1 MIRLNTYFVLS
12 KASDRPLPP
21 DLEPDDVRY
30 PERLVELFLHEYTRP
45 GDVVLDPFAGFGTT
59 LQVAESLDRLGF
71 GLEYDE
77 RRCEY
82 TRSQLRHPERLICGD
97 ARRLSSYD
105 FPACDFSMT
114 SPPYI
119 DVTRDRPQDPL
130 AAYTVP
136 GRGYE
141 TYLADIEAIYLQVR
155 ARMKTGARAVLE
167 VANLRLPSGVTTLAW
182 DIARAVG
189 RVLAFEGEI
198 VIGWD
203 RPYGYGYDHSYC
215 LVFQNSGGAP
225 GEDAVVGD

>member
-1 MIRLNTYFVLS
+1 MTRPNTYFVLS
-12 KASDRPLPP
+12 KAPDRPLPP
-21 DLEPDDVRY
+21 DLEPDDIRY

-77 RRCEY
+77 RRCEFAG
-82 TRSQLRHPERLICGD
+82 SQLRHPERLICGD
-97 ARRLSSYD
+97 SRRLSSYD

-114 SPPYI
+114 SPPYMARG
-119 DVTRDRPQDPL
+119 DPEDPL

-136 GRGYE
+136 GRGYHA
-141 TYLADIEAIYLQVR
+141 YLADIEAVYLQVR
-155 ARMKTGARAVLE
+155 ARMKAGARAVLE
-167 VANLRLPSGVTTLAW
+167 VANLKGPSGVTTLAW
-182 DIARAVG
+182 DVALAVG
-189 RVLAFEGEI
+189 RVLTFEGEI

-215 LVFQNSGGAP
+215 LVFRKAGHSPSREGP
-225 GEDAVVGD
+225 GER